1 MSEKEPIMK
10 FDASIGFA
18 IGLKEAGAMAQSAEA
33 IGFDAVWTSE
43 TQHDPFLPLTHVAA
57 ATLRVQF
64 GTAVAIAFARSPM
77 IVAQTAWDLAQQSN
91 GRFMLGL
98 GTQVKAHIER
108 RFGMPWSAP
117 VPRLREYVQ
126 AIRAIWTS
134 WQTGDRLNFRGT
146 EYKFTLMT
154 PFFSPGP
161 IAQPDI
167 PIFIAGVGTPLCKL
181 AGEVADGF
189 HVHPYHTR
197 QYLSEVVLP
206 AISEGAQKADRK
218 REAITIATMAFV
230 ALNEKEIATQR
241 QQVAFYASTPS
252 YRPVL
257 DLHGWGKIGEELG
270 SLAARGKWDEMPGL
284 ISDEMLEAFVLIGS
298 WDDIAAKM
306 RAKYD
311 GLLDRVGLYRPYV
324 PGVEDAQWKQLAQQ
338 LKETG

>member
-1 MSEKEPIMK
+1 MK
-10 FDASIGFA
+10 FDAAIGFA
-18 IGLKEAGAMAQSAEA
+18 TDLKDVGALAQAAEA

-57 ATLRVQF
+57 VTSRLHF

-77 IVAQTAWDLAQQSN
+77 IVAQTAWDLAKQSN

-126 AIRAIWTS
+126 AIRAAWTA
-134 WQTGDRLNFRGT
+134 WQTGDRLNFRGA
-146 EYKFTLMT
+146 EYKLTLMT

-161 IAQPDI
+161 IETPNV

-206 AISEGAQKADRK
+206 AIAEGAKKADRK
-218 REAITIATMAFV
+218 REAITVATMAFV
-230 ALNEKEIATQR
+230 ALSEKEIATQR

-257 DLHGWGKIGEELG
+257 DLHGWGKVGEELG
-270 SLAARGKWDEMPGL
+270 SMAARGRWTEMPGL
-284 ISDEMLEAFVLIGS
+284 ISDEMLEAFVIIGS
-298 WDDIAAKM
+298 WADVADKL

-324 PGVEDAQWKQLAQQ
+324 PGAEDEQWKALVKRMA
-338 LKETG
+338 